1 MNITGSHT
9 IPAPRQR
16 VWELLHDPD
25 ALQRTVPG
33 CQTLDAETP
42 TKFSA
47 TLSVGVGPIRGRFNG
62 TVEIEDI
69 AAPES
74 YKMTLKGQ
82 GPTGFVSGEGAIT
95 LSEDGEETLVAVE
108 AEAQVGG
115 TIAQI
120 GSRMIQT
127 AVRMLMGQF
136 FDALAKEASN
146 SSNSSQ

>member
-1 MNITGSHT
+1 MAVN
-9 IPAPRQR
+9 
-16 VWELLHDPD
+16 
-25 ALQRTVPG
+25 
-33 CQTLDAETP
+33 
-42 TKFSA
+42 
-47 TLSVGVGPIRGRFNG
+47 
-62 TVEIEDI
+62 
-69 AAPES
+69 ES

-95 LSEDGEETLVAVE
+95 LSEDGDGTLVAVE

-136 FDALAKEASN
+136 FEALSREAGESTKA
-146 SSNSSQ
+146 SQ

>member
-9 IPAPRQR
+9 VPASRER

-25 ALQRTVPG
+25 ALQRMVPG

-47 TLSVGVGPIRGRFNG
+47 TLAVGVGPIRGRFSG
-62 TVEIEDI
+62 SVEIEDV
-69 AAPES
+69 AVPES
-74 YKMTLKGQ
+74 YKMTLSGQ
-82 GPTGFVSGEGAIT
+82 GPTGFVSGEGVINLT
-95 LSEDGEETLVAVE
+95 EDGDGTLVEVE
-108 AEAQVGG
+108 ADAQVGG
-115 TIAQI
+115 TLAQI

-136 FDALAKEASN
+136 FDALAREAAA
-146 SSNSSQ
+146 SQ

>member
-9 IPAPRQR
+9 VPASRER

-25 ALQRTVPG
+25 ALQRMVPG

-47 TLSVGVGPIRGRFNG
+47 TLSVGVGPIRGRFSG
-62 TVEIEDI
+62 AVEIEDV

-74 YKMTLKGQ
+74 YKMTLNGQ
-82 GPTGFVSGEGAIT
+82 GPTGFVTGAGMIN
-95 LSEDGEETLVAVE
+95 LSEDGEGTLVQVE
-108 AEAQVGG
+108 ADAQVGG
-115 TIAQI
+115 TLAQI
-120 GSRMIQT
+120 GSRMVQT

-136 FDALAKEASN
+136 FDALSREASA
-146 SSNSSQ
+146 

>member
-9 IPAPRQR
+9 VPASRER

-25 ALQRTVPG
+25 ALQRMVPG

-47 TLSVGVGPIRGRFNG
+47 TLAVGVGPIRGRFSG
-62 TVEIEDI
+62 SVEIEDV
-69 AAPES
+69 AANES
-74 YKMTLKGQ
+74 YKMTLSGQ
-82 GPTGFVSGEGAIT
+82 GPTGFVSGEGMINLT
-95 LSEDGEETLVAVE
+95 EDGVGTLVEVE
-108 AEAQVGG
+108 ADAQVGG
-115 TIAQI
+115 TLAQI

-136 FDALAKEASN
+136 FDALSREAAA
-146 SSNSSQ
+146 SS

>member
-9 IPAPRQR
+9 VPAPRER

-25 ALQRTVPG
+25 ALQRMVPG

-47 TLSVGVGPIRGRFNG
+47 TLAVGVGPIRGRFSG
-62 TVEIEDI
+62 SVEIEDV
-69 AAPES
+69 AVPES
-74 YKMTLKGQ
+74 YKMTLNGQ

-95 LSEDGEETLVAVE
+95 LSPDGDGTLVEVE
-108 AEAQVGG
+108 ADAQVGG
-115 TIAQI
+115 TLAQI

-136 FDALAKEASN
+136 FDALTREAAA
-146 SSNSSQ
+146 SS

>member
-9 IPAPRQR
+9 VPASRER

-25 ALQRTVPG
+25 ALQRMVPG

-47 TLSVGVGPIRGRFNG
+47 TLAVGVGPIRGRFSG
-62 TVEIEDI
+62 SVEIEDV
-69 AAPES
+69 AVPES
-74 YKMTLKGQ
+74 YKMTLSGQ
-82 GPTGFVSGEGAIT
+82 GPTGFVSGEGKIN
-95 LSEDGEETLVAVE
+95 LSEDGYSTLVEVE
-108 AEAQVGG
+108 ADAQVGG
-115 TIAQI
+115 TLAQI

-136 FDALAKEASN
+136 FDALSREAAA
-146 SSNSSQ
+146 SQ

>member
-9 IPAPRQR
+9 VPASRER

-25 ALQRTVPG
+25 ALQRMVPG

-47 TLSVGVGPIRGRFNG
+47 TLAVGVGPIRGRFSG
-62 TVEIEDI
+62 SVEIEDL
-69 AAPES
+69 AVPES
-74 YKMTLKGQ
+74 YKMTLSGQ
-82 GPTGFVSGEGAIT
+82 GPTGFVSGEGKINLT
-95 LSEDGEETLVAVE
+95 EDGDDTLVEVE
-108 AEAQVGG
+108 ADAQVGG
-115 TIAQI
+115 TLAQI

-136 FDALAKEASN
+136 FDALTREASA
-146 SSNSSQ
+146 

>member
-9 IPAPRQR
+9 VPAPRER

-25 ALQRTVPG
+25 ALQRMVPG

-47 TLSVGVGPIRGRFNG
+47 TLAVGVGPIRGRFNG

-69 AAPES
+69 AANES
-74 YKMTLKGQ
+74 YKMTLSGQ

-95 LSEDGEETLVAVE
+95 LSPDGDGTLVAVE
-108 AEAQVGG
+108 ADAQVGG
-115 TIAQI
+115 TLAQI
-120 GSRMIQT
+120 GSRMIQA

-136 FDALAKEASN
+136 FEALSREAAA
-146 SSNSSQ
+146 QG

>member
-9 IPAPRQR
+9 VPASRER

-25 ALQRTVPG
+25 ALQRMVPG

-47 TLSVGVGPIRGRFNG
+47 TLSVGVGPIRGRFSG
-62 TVEIEDI
+62 AVEIEDV

-74 YKMTLKGQ
+74 YKMTLNGQ
-82 GPTGFVSGEGAIT
+82 GPTGFVTGVGMIN
-95 LSEDGEETLVAVE
+95 LSEDGEGTLVEVE
-108 AEAQVGG
+108 ADAQVGG
-115 TIAQI
+115 TLAQI
-120 GSRMIQT
+120 GSRMVQT

-136 FDALAKEASN
+136 FDALSREAGV
-146 SSNSSQ
+146 

>member
-1 MNITGSHT
+1 M
-9 IPAPRQR
+9 
-16 VWELLHDPD
+16 
-25 ALQRTVPG
+25 
-33 CQTLDAETP
+33 TP

-95 LSEDGEETLVAVE
+95 LSEEGDDTLVAVE

>member
-1 MNITGSHT
+1 MNISGSHT
-9 IPAPRQR
+9 VPAPRER

-25 ALQRTVPG
+25 ALQRMVPG
-33 CQTLDAETP
+33 CQSLDVETP

-47 TLSVGVGPIRGRFNG
+47 TLAVGVGPIRGRFNG

-69 AAPES
+69 AANES
-74 YKMTLKGQ
+74 YKMTLNGQ

-95 LSEDGEETLVAVE
+95 LSPDGDGTLVEVD
-108 AEAQVGG
+108 AEAQIGG
-115 TIAQI
+115 TLAQI

-136 FDALAKEASN
+136 FDALTREAAA
-146 SSNSSQ
+146 

>member
-9 IPAPRQR
+9 VPASRER

-25 ALQRTVPG
+25 ALQRMVPG

-47 TLSVGVGPIRGRFNG
+47 TLSVGVGPIRGRFSG
-62 TVEIEDI
+62 AVEIEDV

-74 YKMTLKGQ
+74 YKMTLNGQ
-82 GPTGFVSGEGAIT
+82 GPTGFVSGTGVIN
-95 LSEDGEETLVAVE
+95 LSEDGEGTLVEVE
-108 AEAQVGG
+108 ADAQVGG
-115 TIAQI
+115 TLAQI
-120 GSRMIQT
+120 GSRMVQT

-136 FDALAKEASN
+136 FDALSREAAA
-146 SSNSSQ
+146 SQ